1 MTNQLIR
8 FQAKEIAGAEYDK
21 LRVLGSDRFAR
32 ENPNQNLYVAQ
43 HWPHFVDAARASLTY
58 YMTLATTPE
67 HEKEAIM
74 EALIEHTEQSERPG
88 AVEVLQYNFQPRERE
103 DVRFV
108 DENLHL
114 PSVGA

>member
-1 MTNQLIR
+1 LTTQLIR
-8 FQAKEIAGAEYDK
+8 LQAKEIAGAEYDK

-32 ENPNQNLYVAQ
+32 ENPDQKRYVAE

-74 EALIEHTEQSERPG
+74 EALVEHTEQSEGPR
-88 AVEVLQYNFQPRERE
+88 AVEVLQYTFQPRERE
-103 DVRFV
+103 DVRMI
-108 DENLHL
+108 DENLQL
-114 PSVGA
+114 PSVGM